1 MIYTMTF
8 NPALDYV
15 IKVPECIMGT
25 VNRTSDEKLLTGGKG
40 INVSTVLTNL
50 KIKNTALGFLS
61 GFTGKIIK
69 DMLDYSGVKN
79 DFIFLESGYSRI
91 NVKIKSEQETE
102 INGNGPQI
110 DEEALKKL
118 YKKLDLLSNG
128 DILVLAG
135 SVPKSLP
142 SNIYCEI
149 MKYLSHKNIC
159 FVVDAAGKL
168 LTKTLKYNPFLI
180 KPNVLELEEIAGAFL
195 STDAE
200 IIDAAKRLQELGAAN
215 VLISMAADGAILLTE
230 NNEVIK
236 SRAIKGK
243 VVNSTGA
250 GDSMVAGFLAG
261 WIEKN
266 DYNYA
271 LKMGVAAGSASTFSE
286 NLAEKNEIEALYALL

>member
-50 KIKNTALGFLS
+50 KIENTALGFLS

-69 DMLDYSGVKN
+69 DMLDYRGVKN
-79 DFIFLESGYSRI
+79 YFFFIESGYSRI

-142 SNIYCEI
+142 
-149 MKYLSHKNIC
+149 
-159 FVVDAAGKL
+159 
-168 LTKTLKYNPFLI
+168 
-180 KPNVLELEEIAGAFL
+180 
-195 STDAE
+195 
-200 IIDAAKRLQELGAAN
+200 
-215 VLISMAADGAILLTE
+215 
-230 NNEVIK
+230 
-236 SRAIKGK
+236 
-243 VVNSTGA
+243 
-250 GDSMVAGFLAG
+250 
-261 WIEKN
+261 
-266 DYNYA
+266 
-271 LKMGVAAGSASTFSE
+271 
-286 NLAEKNEIEALYALL
+286 

>member
-50 KIKNTALGFLS
+50 KIENTALGFLS

-69 DMLDYSGVKN
+69 YMLDCTGIKN

-168 LTKTLKYNPFLI
+168 ITKTLKYNPFLI
-180 KPNVLELEEIAGAFL
+180 KPNVLE
-195 STDAE
+195 
-200 IIDAAKRLQELGAAN
+200 IIDAAKKLQELGAAN

-286 NLAEKNEIEALYALL
+286 NLAEKKEIEALYALL

>member
-1 MIYTMTF
+1 
-8 NPALDYV
+8 
-15 IKVPECIMGT
+15 
-25 VNRTSDEKLLTGGKG
+25 
-40 INVSTVLTNL
+40 
-50 KIKNTALGFLS
+50 
-61 GFTGKIIK
+61 
-69 DMLDYSGVKN
+69 
-79 DFIFLESGYSRI
+79 
-91 NVKIKSEQETE
+91 
-102 INGNGPQI
+102 
-110 DEEALKKL
+110 
-118 YKKLDLLSNG
+118 
-128 DILVLAG
+128 
-135 SVPKSLP
+135 
-142 SNIYCEI
+142 

-200 IIDAAKRLQELGAAN
+200 IIDAAKKLQELGAAN

-236 SRAIKGK
+236 SRAIKGE

>member
-50 KIKNTALGFLS
+50 KIENTALGFLS

-149 MKYLSHKNIC
+149 MKYLSYKNIC

-180 KPNVLELEEIAGAFL
+180 KPNVLELEEIAGASL

-200 IIDAAKRLQELGAAN
+200 IIDAAKKLQELGAAN

>member
-50 KIKNTALGFLS
+50 KIENTALGFLS

-149 MKYLSHKNIC
+149 MKYLSYKNIC

-200 IIDAAKRLQELGAAN
+200 IIDAAKKLQELGAAN

-236 SRAIKGK
+236 SRAIKGE

>member
-50 KIKNTALGFLS
+50 KIENTALGFLS

-149 MKYLSHKNIC
+149 MKCLSHKNIC

-168 LTKTLKYNPFLI
+168 LTKTLKYNPFII

-236 SRAIKGK
+236 SRAIKGE